1 MGVTVPS
8 MGIVKD
14 VKANVAEQHA
24 SRAIAEGRTVFVY
37 KYAAGVTNGSISG
50 PIAGVA
56 EAIEAIERVGWRL
69 FQMTYDEG
77 AKHGAVVLL
86 FRR

>member
-1 MGVTVPS
+1 

-14 VKANVAEQHA
+14 AKANIAHQHA
-24 SRAIAEGRTVFVY
+24 ARAINEDRIVFVY
-37 KYAAGVTNGSISG
+37 KYAAGPTATNFSG
-50 PIAGVA
+50 PIAGAA
-56 EAIEAIERVGWRL
+56 EIIEAIESAGWRL
-69 FQMTYDEG
+69 HQMTYDEG